1 MSEPRSNPSSE
12 LKTFPIQIQR
22 GYSSKPATV
31 RESIYMAAYEVY
43 CHVFAPQQAMIEGGC
58 RGGFSSGELVAF
70 LYARSFPREQ
80 WSARV
85 DEAWKGM
92 EGLSP

>member
-1 MSEPRSNPSSE
+1 MNDRTKEPR
-12 LKTFPIQIQR
+12 LFPVQIQR
-22 GYSSKPATV
+22 GYSSKPARI
-31 RESIYMAAYEVY
+31 RESVYMAAYEVY
-43 CHVFAPQQAMIEGGC
+43 SHVYAPQEEMIDLEGRGC

-70 LYARSFPREQ
+70 LYARSFPRQE

-92 EGLSP
+92 EGL